1 MIENRGIA
9 GLTPFFFRHVYVMFV
24 NRIKQKF
31 GWLLVLVLAI
41 VLPLLLTACD
51 PRTSQPL
58 KGLIEESDRRIS
70 KQTDEA
76 IKNDPELQE
85 LDRLCTGIPLPSD
98 FVLIRKGD
106 LDDRIVTIGYYYKSD
121 TPYSEARLLWINY
134 FSQNGWE
141 AEKEQDVFPRTLR
154 FKNGS
159 YRASFFNG
167 GLGAAQYSL
176 SCEKL

>member
-1 MIENRGIA
+1 MKN
-9 GLTPFFFRHVYVMFV
+9 
-24 NRIKQKF
+24 IKQKI
-31 GWLLVLVLAI
+31 GWFLILIIAI
-41 VLPLLLTACD
+41 VLPLWLTGCD

-76 IKNDPELQE
+76 IKNDPVLQE
-85 LDRLCTGIPLPSD
+85 LDRLCTGIIPLPSD

-121 TPYSEARLLWINY
+121 TPYSEARLLWVNY

-141 AEKEQDVFPRTLR
+141 AEKEQDVFPRNLQFT
-154 FKNGS
+154 NGS
-159 YRASFFNG
+159 YKVSFYNG
-167 GLGAAQYSL
+167 GLGAAQYSV
-176 SCEKL
+176 SCEKM